1 MALARYKY
9 LWPPLQV
16 VIMKLYEIS
25 YYASDDRTKNA
36 LTYPR
41 EERIRAE
48 RYERDGDTVIFYAGD
63 EKVFTVSTHHLVTIK
78 LR

>member
-1 MALARYKY
+1 
-9 LWPPLQV
+9 
-16 VIMKLYEIS
+16 MKLYEVS

-36 LTYPR
+36 LTSPR
-41 EERIRAE
+41 TENVRAE
-48 RYERDGDTVIFYAGD
+48 RYERDGDTVTFYEGD